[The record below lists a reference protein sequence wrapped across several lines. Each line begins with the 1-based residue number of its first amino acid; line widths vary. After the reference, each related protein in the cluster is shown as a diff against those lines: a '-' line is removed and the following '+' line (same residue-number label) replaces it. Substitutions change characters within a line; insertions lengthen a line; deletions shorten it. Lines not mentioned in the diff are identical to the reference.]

1 MILDEIAESSKKR
14 VAEQKKKIPFD
25 TIRKAAE
32 EKAAAERESGKNGF
46 EFPLEKALRGKEISF
61 ICEVKKASPSKGVIA
76 EDFPYLEIAR
86 EYERAGA
93 AAISCLTEPEYF
105 LGRDRYLEE
114 IAGKVR
120 IPVLRKD
127 FTVDAYQ
134 IYEAKVLGASAILLL
149 CSILSDE
156 QLREYI
162 RIADGLGLSALVEA
176 HDEQEIRR
184 ALSCG
189 ARILGVNNRNL
200 KDFTVNVENSLNLR
214 KHVPEEIIFVAES
227 GIRTAEDIEGLRQGN
242 VQAVLIGETLMRCE
256 DKKAML
262 AELRG
267 DGRRKPNGK

>member
-1 MILDEIAESSKKR
+1 MR
-14 VAEQKKKIPFD
+14 W
-25 TIRKAAE
+25 
-32 EKAAAERESGKNGF
+32 
-46 EFPLEKALRGKEISF
+46 KEISF

-134 IYEAKVLGASAILLL
+134 IYEAKVLGASAILLI

>member
-1 MILDEIAESSKKR
+1 MILDEIVEAKR
-14 VAEQKKKIPFD
+14 QRLIEHKNKITPGEM
-25 TIRKAAE
+25 RRRAE
-32 EKAAAERESGKNGF
+32 ETRGTPHSLKEALKKPGISIIG
-46 EFPLEKALRGKEISF
+46 EFKQ
-61 ICEVKKASPSKGVIA
+61 ASPSLG
-76 EDFPYLEIAR
+76 EIKSKINLS
-86 EYERAGA
+86 ERIEAYNDSVD
-93 AAISCLTEPEYF
+93 AISCLTEPEYF

-134 IYEAKVLGASAILLL
+134 IYEAKVLGASAILLI

-227 GIRTAEDIEGLRQGN
+227 GIRTAEDIERLRQGN
-242 VQAVLIGETLMRCE
+242 VQAVLIGETLMRCK
-256 DKKAML
+256 DKKTML

-267 DGRRKPNGK
+267 DGTRQPNGK